1 MRMDQTEGF
10 RPREVLR
17 AVPGLPYRTLDSWTR
32 TGLVEASARS
42 AEGTG
47 SIRRYSVADVL
58 AIRVIRE
65 LRTAADGKRVSL
77 QQLRKVVQRLRE
89 QEHKAMHPLASTR
102 LLIVPGARPDVAR
115 VIITDDAAAE
125 LESLLRE
132 PGQRLLA
139 AVIIPLA
146 PLAAEVTQL
155 LADVKAERGAM
166 RERELESKREWN
178 RRRARKR
185 AAAKGAAA

>member
-1 MRMDQTEGF
+1 
-10 RPREVLR
+10 
-17 AVPGLPYRTLDSWTR
+17 
-32 TGLVEASARS
+32 
-42 AEGTG
+42 
-47 SIRRYSVADVL
+47 
-58 AIRVIRE
+58 
-65 LRTAADGKRVSL
+65 
-77 QQLRKVVQRLRE
+77 
-89 QEHKAMHPLASTR
+89 MHPLASTR

-139 AVIIPLA
+139 PVIISLA

-166 RERELESKREWN
+166 RERELESKREWS